1 MAAVDARADLNDVD
15 YRKLVSK
22 PLVKVRDLFV
32 VYLLRSFLCSVLTHA
47 RLHGAVIYCT
57 PQSADMS
64 TEMSQEILELVT
76 MAVDKFINVK
86 NYEVNAYAKS
96 ISCQMSLHVALHLLC
111 GRFHLP

>member
-1 MAAVDARADLNDVD
+1 MMLITGSSSQSRWS
-15 YRKLVSK
+15 RCEIFS
-22 PLVKVRDLFV
+22 LFV
-32 VYLLRSFLCSVLTHA
+32 CRAQDVVRSFLCSVLTHA
-47 RLHGAVIYCT
+47 RLLDTFIYCT